1 MVTIFKPVYQDF
13 KMHPLLE
20 FRRER
25 EREKERVKEREKDKQ
40 RKRELKRERNINRER
55 ERNKTQLVWSLY
67 LSQYI
72 RI

>member
-25 EREKERVKEREKDKQ
+25 ERE
-40 RKRELKRERNINRER
+40 RKRELKRERKINRER
-55 ERNKTQLVWSLY
+55 ES
-67 LSQYI
+67 
-72 RI
+72 